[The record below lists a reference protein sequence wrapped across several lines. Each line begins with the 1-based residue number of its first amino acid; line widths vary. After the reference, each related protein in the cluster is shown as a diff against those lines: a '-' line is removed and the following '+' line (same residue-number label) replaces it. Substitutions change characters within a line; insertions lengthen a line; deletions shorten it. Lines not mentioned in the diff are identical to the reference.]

1 MNGIKFNN
9 GKVIKNYGRPY
20 IIAEVNSSHNGDVD
34 IAKKMIDAAIESGC
48 DCVKFQSWSTETL
61 YSKSYYQKNP
71 IAKRFVNKLSLTS
84 KELKMMAEY
93 CEEKGIGFSSTP
105 YSKQEVDFLVD
116 ECKVPFIKIAS
127 MEIDNLEFLSYI
139 AKKNVPIV
147 LSTGMADMQEIDDA
161 VREIE
166 NVGNKNI
173 VLLHCVSIYPV
184 KVENINLNNIIE
196 LQKRFP
202 EYPIGFSDHTL
213 GDAAAVA
220 AVTLGASVIEKHIT
234 LDAKKIGM
242 DNQMAME
249 PKELS
254 VFVEKCQQINLALGS
269 NRRIVLPEEIEQRKS
284 MRRSVIVTK
293 DIKKGHILCREDLD
307 VKRPGIG
314 ITPKKLY
321 GCIGKTVNR
330 DIEADT
336 LLMET
341 DLEYDSFKN

>member
-1 MNGIKFNN
+1 MNGIKFND

-20 IIAEVNSSHNGDVD
+20 MIAEVNSSHNGNVDV
-34 IAKKMIDAAIESGC
+34 AKKMIDAAVESGC

-71 IAKRFVNKLSLTS
+71 IAKRFVDKLSLTS

-127 MEIDNLEFLSYI
+127 MEIDNLEFLNYI
-139 AKKNVPIV
+139 AKKNIPIV
-147 LSTGMADMQEIDDA
+147 LSTGMADMQEIEDA

-166 NVGNKNI
+166 NAGNRNI

-184 KVENINLNNIIE
+184 DVEKINLNNIIE
-196 LQKRFP
+196 LQNRFP

-220 AVTLGASVIEKHIT
+220 AIALGTAVLEKHIT

-249 PKELS
+249 PEELS
-254 VFVEKCQQINLALGS
+254 VLVEKCRQINLALGS
-269 NRRIVLPEEIEQRKS
+269 RDRIVLPEEIEQRKN

-293 DIKKGHILCREDLD
+293 DIKKGHVLCREDLD
-307 VKRPGIG
+307 VKRPGTG
-314 ITPKKLY
+314 LSPKRLLE
-321 GCIGKTVNR
+321 CIGKSVNK
-330 DIEADT
+330 DIEADIV
-336 LLMET
+336 LMEK
-341 DLEYDSFKN
+341 DFE